1 MFPVRGCTIVGLQTM
16 NGKMTAVAVL
26 IHVHNMVDR
35 TLPTHPPIY
44 KDSKRILLEVCLSTA
59 TAFSAGKHIVEES
72 TFFTQKRH
80 LPSHLATIYLCD

>member
-26 IHVHNMVDR
+26 THVHNMVDR

-72 TFFTQKRH
+72 TFSLKKFIC
-80 LPSHLATIYLCD
+80 PAT